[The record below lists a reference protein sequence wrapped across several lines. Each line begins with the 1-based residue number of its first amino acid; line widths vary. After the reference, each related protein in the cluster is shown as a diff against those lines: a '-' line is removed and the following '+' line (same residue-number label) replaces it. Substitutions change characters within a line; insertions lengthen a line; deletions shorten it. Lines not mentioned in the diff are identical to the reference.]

1 MLAGCSPRLTNNA
14 PSKPDWL
21 TAKPYSPDYYTGIG
35 HSNKTG
41 DNNYIQEA
49 KKSALQDLVSEIKV
63 NVSSTSILHQ
73 LDVNNVYSE
82 QYEETIQTDAADEI
96 QDFEVVDSWQDETNY
111 WVYYRLSKARYK
123 EIKDEEKRVATVQG
137 TDYYQKAKQAEQAG
151 QRVQALTFYFQT
163 LRSMEKYL
171 ADAIVVTVDNKD
183 ILIVNETYAAIQDI
197 LGKINLQ
204 VNPKQVQINRRLSD
218 DALSLVASASFND
231 THKPAS
237 GLPLAAGFDKGA
249 GLVHRDYI
257 TDSKGNSRILVTKIA
272 SKDLEQSLKVS
283 VNVDTLSGAKP
294 GSVLRLIAQSMK
306 TPSAQVLLEVQ
317 RPVIFITS
325 AEENFGRRKENQQ
338 LTDQLVNMLTSNG
351 FEVTKDQSKADLLFD
366 VSADTEKGSVSGS
379 IYITYLTGKIQVT
392 SAKEA
397 KDIYSTSFDRIRG
410 YGLDYDKSSTDAY
423 AKASESLEKERFKQ
437 LLDSILQ

>member
-1 MLAGCSPRLTNNA
+1 MLAGCSPRLTNTA
-14 PSKPDWL
+14 PPKPDWL
-21 TAKPYSPDYYTGIG
+21 TAKPYSPDYYIGIG

-63 NVSSTSILHQ
+63 TVSSTSILHE
-73 LDVNNVYSE
+73 LDVNNAYSE

-96 QDFEVVDSWQDETNY
+96 QDFEVVDSWQDDTNY
-111 WVYYRLSKARYK
+111 WVYYRLSKVRYK

-151 QRVQALTFYFQT
+151 QRVQALTFYFQA

-171 ADAIVVTVDNKD
+171 ADAIVVTVGNKD
-183 ILIVNETYAAIQDI
+183 ILIVNETYASIQDI
-197 LGKINLQ
+197 LGQINLQ

-218 DALSLVASASFND
+218 DALSLVASASFSD

-237 GLPLAAGFDKGA
+237 GLPLVAGFDKGA
-249 GLVHRDYI
+249 GLVHRDYL

-294 GSVLRLIAQSMK
+294 GSVLRLISESMK

-317 RPVIFITS
+317 RPVIYITS
-325 AEENFGRRKENQQ
+325 AEKNFGHRKENQQ

-351 FEVTKDQSKADLLFD
+351 FEVTKDQSKADLLFN
-366 VSADTEKGSVSGS
+366 VSSDTEKGSVSGS

-392 SAKEA
+392 SAKEG

-423 AKASESLEKERFKQ
+423 TKASESLEKERFKA